1 MQIMAGGDKLGVS
14 RVFVVVRRRADVA
27 WRGEERRRKRKR
39 YILMIYVLK
48 KEEKVNSC
56 PFLEIFLKIRVRGNN
71 SIVRFAF
78 HSTHPPFV
86 LKDI

>member
-39 YILMIYVLK
+39 YILIFILK
-48 KEEKVNSC
+48 KEEKSK
-56 PFLEIFLKIRVRGNN
+56 FLPVPRNFSENQG
-71 SIVRFAF
+71 
-78 HSTHPPFV
+78 
-86 LKDI
+86 